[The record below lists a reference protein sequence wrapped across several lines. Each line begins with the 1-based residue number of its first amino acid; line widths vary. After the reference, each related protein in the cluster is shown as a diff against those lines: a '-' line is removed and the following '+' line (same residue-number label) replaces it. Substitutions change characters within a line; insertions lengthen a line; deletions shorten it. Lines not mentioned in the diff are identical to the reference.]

1 MAKYPPQRFIYKINS
16 TRLRK
21 SKWNLNINVDE
32 ASDKNELVSLA
43 ESELIRFI
51 DIINKV
57 NTKSIYKK
65 VNNVYKDIN
74 KIKKL
79 STSIENRRKIKS
91 LYNKKYDLLLIKD
104 YVCIVID
111 NNKDFDRMNGKK
123 LFYINGVKFKHL
135 LGTPGGVK
143 KYTITYVSENV
154 YDELEKRIDNGRN
167 INNKFIPAKLES
179 YKSLVAS
186 SSIPV
191 SDPKGILVVNDCI
204 TNFKANVIKI
214 DDTKSEYP
222 DITYEKDYPIELND
236 SDGYGIISPELSRKW
251 VKEINNDKSIDEE
264 DKEYFIP
271 SGYCLRNSFC
281 KGMVFT
287 FDFFSFSE
295 IIANNKYIVKD
306 VWNEDRDIR
315 NIELILTTSMLKL
328 WDSYDSLEHYLSCC
342 NNNGYSF
349 SITKHT
355 PEVLENERHTN
366 YQFIQSLYLD
376 DEGIEQ
382 LIKPTI
388 EEIHDIISKDYGK
401 SILFL
406 KGIHLDSMNFENEEN
421 DFIKALMID
430 KRMIDD
436 PFVKNKI
443 HNMIKKKIKDAK
455 IGVLKT
461 KANYSIVSGDPFSLC
476 QSIFGIEATGLL
488 KEGEF
493 YSKYWND
500 LNVNKVACF
509 RAPMTCHNNIRILNL
524 INTDKVN
531 YWYKYMKTVTIFN
544 SWDTTAHALNGLDKD
559 ADAVFTTNNKYILN
573 SIKPTDAIFCVQKT
587 ADKIIPEKKDFIK
600 SNKDG
605 FGDDIGVTTNHI
617 TSMFDVLAKFK
628 EGSLEYN
635 TVLDRIMCG
644 QNYQQNA
651 IDKIKGIVSKKI
663 PKEWYDYRSVISD
676 FDKSIVAN
684 KKPYFFNYIYP
695 YRKKVYDRYISQTK
709 SNCLMRFGLTID
721 ELIALEDKTKE
732 QEDFIKYYYLKM
744 PVSLSKSVM
753 NRICW
758 KIEEEFDNYNLNNSG
773 NSNFDYSI
781 LMTNVKYSK
790 GRYDAINKLYH
801 DYIEKTQQYSQNIK
815 SKRIDKEESKIHRT
829 ILKNSFKKKAYE
841 LCSNTEELC
850 NIVISICYKN
860 NNSKQFAWDICG
872 DEIINNL
879 LKNNNYKVSYPII
892 KTDGN
897 IEFGG
902 NKFSMIMEDIN
913 EDNIE

>member
-1 MAKYPPQRFIYKINS
+1 LSNYPPQRYIYKINS

-21 SKWNLNINVDE
+21 SKWNLNISIDE

-43 ESELIRFI
+43 ESALIRFI

-57 NTKSIYKK
+57 NTKSIYEK
-65 VNNVYKDIN
+65 VNNVYRDIS

-79 STSIENRRKIKS
+79 PTSIDNRRKIKS
-91 LYNKKYDLLLIKD
+91 LYNKIYDLLLIKD

-111 NNKDFDRMNGKK
+111 NNKDFDRMNSKK
-123 LFYINGVKFKHL
+123 GFYINGVKFKHL

-154 YDELEKRIDNGRN
+154 YEDLENKIDNGRN
-167 INNKFIPAKLES
+167 MNNNFIPAKLES
-179 YKSLVAS
+179 YKSLVTS

-214 DDTKSEYP
+214 DDTISEYP
-222 DITYEKDYPIELND
+222 DIVYEKDYPIELND
-236 SDGYGIISPELSRKW
+236 SDGYGIISPELSRRW
-251 VKEINNDKSIDEE
+251 IKEINNDKSIDEE

-281 KGMVFT
+281 KGMI
-287 FDFFSFSE
+287 FSFNFQDFAKN
-295 IIANNKYIVKD
+295 IANKKYIVKD

-342 NNNGYSF
+342 KNNGYSF

-355 PEVLENERHTN
+355 PKVLENERHTN
-366 YQFIQSLYLD
+366 YQFLQSLYLNT
-376 DEGIEQ
+376 EGIEQ
-382 LIKPTI
+382 LIKPTT
-388 EEIHDIISKDYGK
+388 EEIHDIISKDYRK

-406 KGIHLDSMNFENEEN
+406 KGIHLDKINFNNEEN

-436 PFVKNKI
+436 SFVKNKI
-443 HNMIKKKIKDAK
+443 HNTIKKRIKDAK

-461 KANYSIVSGDPFSLC
+461 KANYSIVSGDIFSLC
-476 QSIFGIEATGLL
+476 QNIFGMEVTGLL

-500 LNVNKVACF
+500 LDVDKVACF

-524 INTDKVN
+524 KNTEDMRK
-531 YWYKYMKTVTIFN
+531 WYKYMNTVTIFN

-573 SIKPTDAIFCVQKT
+573 SIKETDAIFCVQKT
-587 ADKIIPEKKDFIK
+587 ADKIIPKKKDFIK

-628 EGSLEYN
+628 EDSKEYKE
-635 TVLDRIMCG
+635 VLNRIMCG

-663 PKEWYDYRSVISD
+663 PKEWYDYRSAISD

-695 YRKKVYDRYISQTK
+695 YRKKVYDRYINQTK
-709 SNCLMRFGLTID
+709 NTCLMRFGITID
-721 ELIALEDKTKE
+721 ELISLENKTEE
-732 QEDFIKYYYLKM
+732 QIEYLKWYYIKM
-744 PVSLSKSVM
+744 PVSISKSVM

-758 KIEEEFDNYNLNNSG
+758 RIEKEFDNYNIINN
-773 NSNFDYSI
+773 NDFDYSI
-781 LMTNVKYSK
+781 LMTNSKYSK
-790 GRYDAINKLYH
+790 GRYNAINKLYQ
-801 DYIEKTQQYSQNIK
+801 DYTEKTQQYSQNIK
-815 SKRIDKEESKIHRT
+815 SKRIDNEENKIHRQ
-829 ILKNSFKKKAYE
+829 ILKDTFKKKAYE
-841 LCSNTEELC
+841 LCSNAEELC

-872 DEIINNL
+872 DIIINNL
-879 LKNNNYKVSYPII
+879 LKNNNYIVSYPILN
-892 KTDGN
+892 KFGD

-902 NKFSMIMEDIN
+902 NKFSMFTEDIN
-913 EDNIE
+913 ENNIE